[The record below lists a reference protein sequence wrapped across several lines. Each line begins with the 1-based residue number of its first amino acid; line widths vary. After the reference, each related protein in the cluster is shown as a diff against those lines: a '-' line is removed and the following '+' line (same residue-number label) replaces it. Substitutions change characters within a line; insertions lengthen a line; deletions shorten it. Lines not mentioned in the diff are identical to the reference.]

1 MLRKD
6 NVLPL
11 LPEKCGKTG
20 LFFPGGRRA
29 VVGVGPALQT
39 SQRWWRKD
47 KGKEGGVQGVGW
59 LHGHTPALHC
69 ALALH
74 SGGQPLFP
82 PTLSFLFI
90 PSTLAFART
99 EPLRLHLNS
108 CPFSAQPC
116 EYAHI
121 PHPQGHTAAF
131 FNVVGSIS
139 PGVSA
144 TRRGSL
150 PR

>member
-1 MLRKD
+1 MFYLCYLRSLVKQD
-6 NVLPL
+6 FSSLESAGQWWGLAQPSRLPRD
-11 LPEKCGKTG
+11 G
-20 LFFPGGRRA
+20 GGRTRGKKEA
-29 VVGVGPALQT
+29 F
-39 SQRWWRKD
+39 
-47 KGKEGGVQGVGW
+47 KGWAGCTAT
-59 LHGHTPALHC
+59 LLHC
-69 ALALH
+69 TVPLPLH

-82 PTLSFLFI
+82 PTLNFLFI